1 MEAQKRIEEL
11 VAKRVEEELEKRR
24 EEIEAEVLRRV
35 EEAKKV
41 MEEQMMQEL
50 EARKKEQLEEARRRE
65 VGQLEHLLQYII
77 TSDAMFTHSTNL
89 IFTTYATRHDPSN
102 RKPKPVIICTL

>member
-65 VGQLEHLLQYII
+65 VGQLKHLVQYIVP
-77 TSDAMFTHSTNL
+77 SDAMFTHSTNVT
-89 IFTTYATRHDPSN
+89 FTIYSTRPDTCN
-102 RKPKPVIICTL
+102 RIPNDNRL